1 MPLVFVYNDKKIFLI
16 SKIQYNTPFY
26 LLFLLMMKKFKIN
39 LTILYVIFSLILI
52 YYSPSNREYLYLNN
66 IGTLFLLFL
75 MIIDIQKEV
84 LSKPGF
90 IGLLGFSVLHS
101 IGACYLYQDVP
112 YNEWMIYLFDF
123 DFNSFF
129 GFERNHFDRL
139 VHFFFGFLLLSS
151 SRDLIIKLSE
161 FNPKQALFVAFLS
174 IQAFSMM
181 YELFE
186 WSLTIFL
193 SDGMSDSYNGQQ
205 GDNWDAHKDMAL
217 AMLGSILAFL
227 LLRGKQDTHKS

>member
-1 MPLVFVYNDKKIFLI
+1 
-16 SKIQYNTPFY
+16 
-26 LLFLLMMKKFKIN
+26 MKKFKSS
-39 LTILYVIFSLILI
+39 LTILYIVFAIIMMYI
-52 YYSPSNREYLYLNN
+52 SPSEREYLYLNN

-101 IGACYLYQDVP
+101 VGSCYLYIDVP
-112 YNEWMIYLFDF
+112 YNDWMNYLFDF
-123 DFNSFF
+123 DFDSFF
-129 GFERNHFDRL
+129 GFERNHYDRL
-139 VHFFFGFLLLSS
+139 VHFLFGALLLAS
-151 SRDLIIKLSE
+151 SRDLIIKLSD

-174 IQAFSMM
+174 IQAFSML

-186 WSLTIFL
+186 WGITIFL
-193 SDGMSDSYNGQQ
+193 SEGMADSYNGQQ

-217 AMLGSILAFL
+217 AMCGSILTFIFL
-227 LLRGKQDTHKS
+227 HKNMLRKQKNTIFDS